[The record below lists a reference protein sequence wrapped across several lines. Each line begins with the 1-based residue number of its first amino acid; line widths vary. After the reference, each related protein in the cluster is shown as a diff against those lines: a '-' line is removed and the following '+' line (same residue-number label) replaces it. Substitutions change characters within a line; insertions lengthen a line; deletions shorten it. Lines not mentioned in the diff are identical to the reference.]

1 MAFYNTCPLC
11 GANLDPNESCDC
23 QDEKEQDKQNIQKML
38 MIGKGGQIRMCFSQ
52 EVDGVASKMVV

>member
-23 QDEKEQDKQNIQKML
+23 QEEKEQEEQNIQKML
-38 MIGKGGQIRMCFSQ
+38 TVGKGGQIQMLFSQ
-52 EVDGVASKMVV
+52 GVDEVASEVVV